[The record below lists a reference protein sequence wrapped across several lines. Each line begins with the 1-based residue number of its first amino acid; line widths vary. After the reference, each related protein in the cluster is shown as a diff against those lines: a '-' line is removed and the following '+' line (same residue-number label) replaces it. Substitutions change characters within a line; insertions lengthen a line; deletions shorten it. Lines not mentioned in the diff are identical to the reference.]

1 MSNWYTDPQLKAL
14 RIRRLYDRGVDAFPD
29 FPQAK
34 DEDLQYA
41 EFEFQVYSKASR
53 TLARRNVNGELEAAN
68 TGVCDDLQQLA
79 DGQALG
85 SEWNQ
90 QWEYCLRRWEGFQ
103 DPANGSPTP
112 DEDPYLCPVEIV
124 RTANLNPGE
133 GAPTEHTESGVLDR
147 RNVWSVGEADEARYF
162 FARDCSGMFV
172 IHEDDPALDSPG
184 YEPPEDHIASVAWL
198 SAKPRS
204 FAQVQIYR
212 QKGLPSRWGVVV
224 QPWRYCEL
232 LPCMVSDRDLI
243 ESSVQWRNIFRT
255 VRAVSEVESSGYF
268 DRLQGYDKGNM
279 SLPLFQ
285 YTAPSAGSAVELG
298 GLLAWLQEYDRDL
311 WHRFAQMG
319 LTHRKG
325 NWADADVWGTQF
337 ECHSGALLDTTGVMR
352 SHIGLNPSAPSA
364 EQEKYLRRP
373 HFQYRV
379 AMLCRTELTLR
390 DAMWR
395 LAVHRLRNL
404 AWTEVDSLT
413 EGGGSLPPA
422 LVARKYLGK
431 ILTSELS
438 LALALRIHVKTPA
451 NIKLRVRDVIANAW
465 NASVLANGGR
475 PEVEVQAA
483 FELNFCQTILE
494 TTPEVTPASADST
507 LAWLKGSS
515 IRKVAIWPVR
525 KFHPFAMRLTADQLD
540 PTATSTDKISRLSWL
555 AYTSPFFTNGAF
567 VDPVDAVEWGSG
579 PSDRRHPLSSTRD
592 RALSRRK
599 AFADLGVGFRFPAGF
614 ALPEAT
620 YELEHGSREAL
631 AALASPYLLKN
642 GRVELNPRPLTLRP
656 HIGRMQRWSRK
667 QIARMQRDGFASALR
682 CSKGHDVPPPPAE
695 ALWQLDIAVLTE
707 GQEVHVFDWR
717 EGERASEPLAKID
730 KAASAIRSLENSA
743 NCSIADPQNFGIGAS
758 QLELQTFDVFR
769 LTMQSLGLL
778 HVDSF
783 VVHMKSGVALT
794 VASLHQPFGSGLKEM
809 SSNWGF
815 YVEYLAWRYGRYDE
829 TLQGWHDGPFG
840 RHLLPLGID
849 AWLRRTHADGAGFL
863 SEPWPTVAVALGATQ
878 STPIEPGLR
887 VAPARWDPRPNRAK
901 YLPADLAATL
911 LTWPNLY
918 RLRKMIRE
926 EPDARRALFDV
937 WRMGLRSAL
946 RTTSKTLQKAFG
958 QNVALWNLL
967 QTPASLSALALW
979 RQEDPESLRKY
990 LGGQHT
996 KLATALAQWILTNGD
1011 FKAWPTTAVE
1021 HEFFWDVVLPSLPAS
1036 LKIRARLATLKPNE
1050 PPTQRTYIPAL
1061 DQLVDLNGLD
1071 DVPAPAGNTAE
1082 YTPVLLGP
1090 GNDVQLGLLIAEAA
1104 AATVPEA
1111 VALDAANVLLAPPA
1125 AAATRTEYWV
1135 SGIVPV
1141 LTQGGGVPLMLAQ
1154 PVKVS
1159 LGEKPG
1165 TQKDVDIRWSKDDQA
1180 QTTTFD
1186 VVSLDGEFLLE
1197 ADVSSWLGDLS
1208 NAARLILR
1216 AEALENAG
1224 TWDIALEL
1232 VLSFRQWL
1240 LAPLRIRTSIG
1251 QIRNLARVGT
1261 TLVWRVPMAAID
1273 ASAFPISL
1281 NATGDFVL
1289 TVGLDNALKPL
1300 VRFAIEISG
1309 LTINLG
1315 SPVAVLALNAVNPGT
1330 LSIEADL
1337 MTGEVSAVLP
1347 DSIAARLS
1355 LMLAARELQSM
1366 RLVPTRGGSRGA
1378 PTSTPFLGIDLGEYD
1393 VTSLSAPLRRI
1404 DLSTPLLPAI
1414 PAAILARPGRSV
1426 SYENRT
1432 SSLLD
1437 IAQEWMSGLS
1447 QDVGL
1452 TPVGDLKVE
1461 ISQDGTL
1468 LEVTGRIELAI
1479 GTAGKG
1485 SADLCIDCAIDNGM
1499 LDLANTGFA
1508 LRSAVLGFPIAI
1520 DDSQRSFTLGPAAR
1534 LLLPATLTASLDL
1547 LGNADRDMLT
1557 LAPGAGIDQPAM
1569 QFSIPAE
1576 GGFLF
1581 DIRSLS
1587 VGRGGLSL
1595 EADVHAGS
1603 LQLGELPTLAPD
1615 LTVERAA
1622 DGIGKLVITRGR
1634 LTNASLKARARLR
1647 LFDDADG
1654 LLTVRIFNEGDGI
1667 GVLAELDA
1675 GVGRTFHLRALYLQ
1689 VVVDSIRLR
1698 LGWSSGRWT
1707 ASGGITGSARFVPEG
1722 PLVNRLAEYAE
1733 LLDGTNVHFE
1743 NLDLSNLGK
1752 VKVRVDVTPRTFDVA
1767 KIFSVTWRGFELGE
1781 IARIGDLSNLRL
1793 LGDIAFKAKLPNL
1806 RTELTLGD
1814 IQIRQVSRF
1823 SLVPEIRVSSIG
1835 IKVALDGG
1843 FSFRGRIV
1851 EYDSDREY
1859 GFGGEV
1865 SLESSLIAGI
1875 DVLVKLTRVYDT
1887 GKQNPEPSIVVYGET
1902 QREDHLGYGVF
1913 LRRLGIA
1920 VAVRQGLRGFS
1931 DGKDLTIA
1939 GRVDNA
1945 LKNPIGLPYP
1955 GSLEGWVARH
1965 SSDPGPENLLVGYG
1979 LVSFGLLPM
1988 DKDHPFVGSLVVAID
2003 DSLDIVA
2010 GINGW
2015 FFASPNN
2022 AKEDEF
2028 LRRPALRGAL
2038 GLSPREQILYGRFM
2052 TLKNSKFGASIG
2064 DNKVAELL
2072 ASALA
2077 AAVLPAAVYADS
2089 RGAILEVAHPRQ
2101 ARFDMQLGPA
2111 RGMAEAGFRVGYYRG
2126 TAVVGL
2132 NLAVSAWIGGSFSG
2146 DLGFANVELKASASF
2161 QLQASFAGAI
2171 TTSGKMYVLTELA
2184 LTAALEISAHIWKI
2198 IRVSGWGFS
2207 FSVTLF
2213 DISASVGLTATALLD
2228 TAIVPDGIGFNG
2240 TVQVSIHIA
2249 GFGISARVRIGAS
2262 EGRIDEARRMI
2273 AQLVPPIDELV
2284 KQRVTAQRASA
2295 ALAAPPA
2302 ATAMLVAVAPAMLD
2316 VADSKASGAHATDIL
2331 VAPFGNAR
2339 RSVAAPQRWRY
2350 FTVRVGDQLRVVLF
2364 PDGEESGGGYPR
2376 QSFDEA
2382 SRTYT
2387 PRKHLLWLSKDAK
2400 SRFIGVVG
2408 RKKLPDWSQPTWG
2421 GDLELTE
2428 QADAVQLEQKWIVD
2442 HQGTAGRD
2450 LLVGDMLAGLVSNPD
2465 AKALEEIVDP
2475 RTIHPV
2481 SGDFDDPAVLV
2492 LKGRR
2497 STRFRRR
2504 HSQDGE
2510 LTYDDHL
2517 AHAAAQGTSTAA
2529 PLTSDDSTSSP
2540 GEVLAQLLN
2549 LARDPSVGADEDL
2562 PPLNIGGDTANPHF
2576 FASRL
2581 GLVLAFNDPPESGK
2595 VGKLEEKLRSGI
2607 EALLALQDHPDD
2619 AMKMFGGVLAAPA
2632 EHCLPAIDPKESV
2645 QIVPG
2650 FDFQGA
2656 GEVGLTWSV
2665 VRTRRNG
2672 ESIVDGPTNHAGIG
2686 SFRVE
2691 RRHAMARGIE
2701 EVPPARLRPAWI
2713 RYSKDAQQY
2722 AIRPQFQH
2730 VDSRLPLQGA
2740 GELEYTIEALAAD
2753 DQTVIART
2761 TMRVGYRPFVRTLTV
2776 ANAQVLLR
2784 VPAADPKNPSSLHVE
2799 FLVAVSADGT
2809 ADIAQVFG
2817 DVPARL
2823 QLYRRRA
2830 VPPQL
2835 GLYGDGT
2842 DVELSMSWEDAFSPG
2857 AAVALQLPRPDQS
2870 RQASMEDFTDE
2881 DRVQGLR
2888 WASIKE
2894 PGDSSTRLFATTIE
2908 MDAKTADVAWNR
2920 LLGQGELAAEF
2931 FVRIEGTASS
2941 ADLPT
2946 PLLRARIAL
2955 ACKSRLAGTRS
2966 FTEGTE
2972 VAALERIPVE
2982 AGVERDP
2989 EWADPQ
2995 TMQFRGEFWTED
3007 DAPIVR
3013 LRGAV
3018 PLPQPTRHPFGAVV
3032 GMRLWC
3038 VETMGDVVMTR
3049 AEPWSDVLI
3058 HSLPMFRSL
3067 PRSVTV
3073 RTPGKRAPAAPDW
3086 RIEGPWLAVPANA
3099 VAGQSPEF
3107 AAVALAAGNK
3117 TLLHRP
3123 LADWIASVGAKDSS
3137 RRACVHLDEPMA
3149 TAPPVEG
3156 ANRLLEVLARNERT
3170 ADWFGWRLLESIG
3183 GSATVWIES
3192 DDDRLDPEDWKDSGA
3207 REDVAVVTF
3216 SRLAPSQRPGDKK
3229 HLQWGVRVLSMP
3241 MLREL
3246 SDLSNNVRT
3255 VPQAADQGH
3264 LGAALA
3270 MLQRDSVDDKAAAR
3284 YVQELLERARQFVD
3298 FNPSN
3303 GKEHGNLELW
3313 QSAEGTTGKTD
3324 ETQKSAHKDAVAVDD
3339 PPPARPQVLP
3349 LIDGH
3354 VNFFHPLKP
3363 DYAKSLR
3370 VGVEIVRRYDLLAP
3384 SRPRE
3389 IDEARAQVVDIP
3401 RTLDLVKEEWAVQVD
3416 GTSGAFTGV
3425 VAVHPAQR
3433 TSLYRFDLWRH
3444 VQFIGQRVDLQR
3456 RTTERYRQGW
3466 QSIFDRALDTLDE
3479 QAVAFNTQTHEASW
3493 LVDPP
3498 RTAQGLQDWP
3508 LDTARKR
3515 RIDRGF
3521 DRYEYRHLPPGYGY
3535 SITVRSQAGIRL
3547 SEPGKK
3553 AAAGA
3558 ASAGDAGPQNDGL
3571 EPMFTRGHD
3580 LKYASPALRA
3590 WMRDDG
3596 ILVWTLPL
3604 LRGIDALDE
3613 RVRAHWTARDETW
3626 IGLDDGAGEVP
3637 VLQLPDPFA
3646 VYVLAAV
3653 ARGLGDRQKITK
3665 KIELLHVRITP
3676 ETASTRPRLLVPPY
3690 TEVDVS
3696 ITQLSENDDA
3706 GRLGLGGEIAL
3717 SVAELA
3723 WLRAG
3728 LADTSSVWSL
3738 ILEVERDGQ
3747 RYPATQQGDRS

>member
-1 MSNWYTDPQLKAL
+1 MSNWYSAAVL
-14 RIRRLYDRGVDAFPD
+14 RKERIKRLHDCGFDAFPS
-29 FPQAK
+29 FPDATD
-34 DEDLQYA
+34 DELHYA
-41 EFEFQVYSKASR
+41 EFEFQVYSKASL
-53 TLARRNVNGELEAAN
+53 TLARRDAHNELAAADSD
-68 TGVCDDLQQLA
+68 VCHDLQQLA
-79 DGQALG
+79 GEHVPG
-85 SEWNQ
+85 SEWNT
-90 QWEYCLRRWEGFQ
+90 QWENCLKRWEGYT
-103 DPANGSPTP
+103 DSEGGLPAP
-112 DEDPYLCPVEIV
+112 DEKPYLCPVEIV
-124 RTANLNPGE
+124 RTSDWKPGG
-133 GAPTEHTESGVLDR
+133 GAPTEHTECGELDR
-147 RNVWSVGEADEARYF
+147 RNVWSIGEADEGRYF
-162 FARDCSGMFV
+162 FARDCSGMFL
-172 IHEDDPALDSPG
+172 IDGDDPALSSPG
-184 YEPPEDHIASVAWL
+184 YEPPEDDIASESWL
-198 SAKPRS
+198 SEKPRS
-204 FAQVQIYR
+204 FAQVQIYK
-212 QKGLPSRWGVVV
+212 QKNRPSRWGVVV

-232 LPCMVSDRDLI
+232 LPCMLDDKDLI
-243 ESSVQWRNIFRT
+243 ESSAQWRSIFRT
-255 VRAVSEVESSGYF
+255 VRAVSDVESIGYV

-285 YTAPSAGSAVELG
+285 YTAPGAGSAVELG
-298 GLLAWLQEYDRDL
+298 GFLAWLQKYDTGL
-311 WHRFAQMG
+311 WERFAQIG
-319 LTHRKG
+319 LTHRG
-325 NWADADVWGTQF
+325 GDWTDAGAWGARY
-337 ECHSGALLDTTGVMR
+337 ECHSGALLDSDRTGPMR
-352 SHIGLNPSAPSA
+352 SFVGLNPSKPTAK
-364 EQEKYLRRP
+364 EELYLRRP
-373 HFQYRV
+373 HFHYRV
-379 AMLCRTELTLR
+379 AMLCRTEPTLR

-404 AWTEVDSLT
+404 AWMEMDSLT
-413 EGGGSLPPA
+413 EGGASLPPA
-422 LVARKYLGK
+422 LAERKYLGR

-438 LALALRIHVKTPA
+438 LALALRIHVKSPA
-451 NIKLRVRDVIANAW
+451 NIKVRVRDLIASAW
-465 NASVLANGGR
+465 SAAVKAQKGK
-475 PEVEVQAA
+475 PEVEIQAA
-483 FELNFCQTILE
+483 FEIGFCKAID
-494 TTPEVTPASADST
+494 AAST
-507 LAWLKGSS
+507 LAWLSASS
-515 IRKVAIWPVR
+515 IQKVATWPR
-525 KFHPFAMRLTADQLD
+525 KMHRFAMRLTADQLD
-540 PTATSTDKISRLSWL
+540 PAAGATDKIPPMSRLP
-555 AYTSPFFTNGAF
+555 YTSPFFADGAF
-567 VDPVDAVEWGSG
+567 VDPVDAVEWTSTGG
-579 PSDRRHPLSSTRD
+579 HRRHPASSTRD
-592 RALSRRK
+592 RSLSQHK
-599 AFADLGVGFRFPAGF
+599 AFAELGAGFRFPASI
-614 ALPEAT
+614 AAPANHD
-620 YELEHGSREAL
+620 LEHASREAL
-631 AALASPYLLKN
+631 AALASAHLLRD
-642 GRVELNPRPLTLRP
+642 GQTVPNPMPLTLRP
-656 HIGRMQRWSRK
+656 HIDRMQRWSRK
-667 QIARMQRDGFASALR
+667 QIARMQREGLANALR
-682 CSKGHDVPPPPAE
+682 CGNKPDAPPVSAK
-695 ALWQLDIAVLTE
+695 ALWRLGVDGPE
-707 GQEVHVFDWR
+707 GEEVHVFDWR
-717 EGERASEPLAKID
+717 DGERPSEPLARID
-730 KAASAIRSLENSA
+730 KASKAIRSLGSTDI
-743 NCSIADPQNFGIGAS
+743 CRVDVPLNFGIGVS
-758 QLELQTFDVFR
+758 QIEQRTFGIFR
-769 LTMQSLGLL
+769 STMESLGFQ

-783 VVHMKSGVALT
+783 VVDMKGEVRLTLGSLQQAFSGNVT
-794 VASLHQPFGSGLKEM
+794 EM
-809 SSNWGF
+809 RSNWGF
-815 YVEYLAWRYGRYDE
+815 YVEYLAWRYGRYDQE
-829 TLQGWHDGPFG
+829 NEGWQGGPFG

-849 AWLRRTHADGAGFL
+849 AWLRRSYADGAGFL
-863 SEPWPTVAVALGATQ
+863 SEPWPPTAVASGATEETLQ
-878 STPIEPGLR
+878 EPGLR
-887 VAPARWDPRPNRAK
+887 VAPARWDPRPGRGNF
-901 YLPADLAATL
+901 LPADLSGSML
-911 LTWPNLY
+911 SWPSLY
-918 RLRKMIRE
+918 RLRRMIRD

-946 RTTSKTLQKAFG
+946 KTTSKTLQNAFG
-958 QNVALWNLL
+958 QNVALWDLL
-967 QTPASLSALALW
+967 QSQACLSALAVW
-979 RQEDPESLRKY
+979 RQEDPDSLRTH
-990 LGGQHT
+990 LGDQNT
-996 KLATALAQWILTNGD
+996 KLAKALKTWIATNGD
-1011 FKAWPTTAVE
+1011 FAAWPTTAVE
-1021 HEFFWDVVLPSLPAS
+1021 YEFFWELVVPSLPPT
-1036 LKIRARLATLKPNE
+1036 LKIRARLAALKPDE
-1050 PPTQRTYIPAL
+1050 APAQRVYVPAL
-1061 DQLVDLNGLD
+1061 DQLIDVSGLD
-1071 DVPAPAGNTAE
+1071 DLPVPATNSSE
-1082 YTPVLLGP
+1082 YKPVILGP
-1090 GNDVQLGLLIAEAA
+1090 GNDVKLGLLIAD
-1104 AATVPEA
+1104 VPAPALRET
-1111 VALDAANVLLAPPA
+1111 VALEVAHAVPVPTATTATTAA
-1125 AAATRTEYWV
+1125 RTEYWV
-1135 SGIVPV
+1135 SGIVPI
-1141 LTQGGGVPLMLAQ
+1141 LTQQGGVPLKLAQ
-1154 PVKVS
+1154 PVKVT
-1159 LGEKPG
+1159 LGNKPG
-1165 TQKDVDIRWSKDDQA
+1165 TQESIAVRWSRDDPE
-1180 QTTTFD
+1180 QTTSFD
-1186 VVSLDGEFLLE
+1186 IVDLGGTFLLE

-1208 NAARLILR
+1208 HVARLVLR
-1216 AEALENAG
+1216 AEAIEDSGN
-1224 TWDIALEL
+1224 WDVLLEL

-1240 LAPLRIRTSIG
+1240 LTPLRIRTSIG
-1251 QIRNLARVGT
+1251 QIRNLARVGS
-1261 TLVWRVPMAAID
+1261 TLVWRVPMADID
-1273 ASAFPISL
+1273 ASALPISL

-1289 TVGLDNALKPL
+1289 TVGLDNALQPL
-1300 VRFAIEISG
+1300 VRFAIEVSG

-1337 MTGEVSAVLP
+1337 MTGVVSAALP

-1355 LMLAARELQSM
+1355 LMLAARELQFM

-1378 PTSTPFLGIDLGEYD
+1378 PTSTPFLEIDLGEYD

-1461 ISQDGTL
+1461 ISQDETL

-1485 SADLCIDCAIDNGM
+1485 SADLCIDCALDNGM

-1654 LLTVRIFNEGDGI
+1654 LLTVRIFNEGYGI

-1733 LLDGTNVHFE
+1733 LLDGSSVHFE

-1752 VKVRVDVTPRTFDVA
+1752 AKVRVDVTPRTFEVA
-1767 KIFSVTWRGFELGE
+1767 EIFSVTWRGFELGE
-1781 IARIGDLSNLRL
+1781 IAKIGDLSNLRL

-1814 IQIRQVSRF
+1814 ISIRQVSRF
-1823 SLVPEIRVSSIG
+1823 SLIPEIRVSSIG

-1843 FSFRGRIV
+1843 FSFRGRIA

-1865 SLESSLIAGI
+1865 SLESSLIPGI
-1875 DVLVKLTRVYDT
+1875 DVLVKLTRVYDAN
-1887 GKQNPEPSIVVYGET
+1887 KQNPEPSIVVYGET
-1902 QREDHLGYGVF
+1902 QRDDHLGYGFF
-1913 LRRLGIA
+1913 LRRVGLG
-1920 VAVRQGLRGFS
+1920 VAVRQSLRAFS

-1939 GRVDNA
+1939 GRIDRA
-1945 LKNPIGLPYP
+1945 LQKPIGLPYP
-1955 GSLEGWVARH
+1955 GSLEAWVPRH
-1965 SSDPGPENLLVGYG
+1965 SSEPGPENLLAGYG

-2052 TLKNSKFGASIG
+2052 TLKNPKFGASVE

-2072 ASALA
+2072 SAALA
-2077 AAVLPAAVYADS
+2077 ALVLPAAIYADP
-2089 RGAILEVAHPRQ
+2089 RGAILEIAYPRQ

-2111 RGMAEAGFRVGYYRG
+2111 RGMAEAGFRIGYYRG

-2184 LTAALEISAHIWKI
+2184 LSAALEISAHVWKI
-2198 IRVSGWGFS
+2198 IRVSKWGFS

-2295 ALAAPPA
+2295 ALTAPPA
-2302 ATAMLVAVAPAMLD
+2302 ATAMLAAVAPVMLD

-2339 RSVAAPQRWRY
+2339 RSAAAPQRWRY

-2376 QSFDEA
+2376 QSFDKA

-2387 PRKHLLWLSKDAK
+2387 PRKHLLWLSKDAQ
-2400 SRFIGVVG
+2400 SRFIGAVG

-2517 AHAAAQGTSTAA
+2517 AHAAAQGQSTAA
-2529 PLTSDDSTSSP
+2529 PLPGDDSTSSP

-2549 LARDPSVGADEDL
+2549 MARDPAVTVEEDL
-2562 PPLNIGGDTANPHF
+2562 GWLNTAGDAANPHF

-2607 EALLALQDHPDD
+2607 EALLALQEHPDD
-2619 AMKMFGGVLAAPA
+2619 AMQMFGSVLPAPA

-2665 VRTRRNG
+2665 VRTPRDG
-2672 ESIVDGPTNHAGIG
+2672 KTIVDGPTNHAGIG

-2761 TMRVGYRPFVRTLTV
+2761 TMRVGYRPFVRTFTV

-2799 FLVAVSADGT
+2799 LLVAVSADGT

-2817 DVPARL
+2817 DVPTRL

-2857 AAVALQLPRPDQS
+2857 GAVALQLPRPDQS

-3117 TLLHRP
+3117 AVLHRP
-3123 LADWIASVGAKDSS
+3123 LADWIESLAPQDSG
-3137 RRACVHLDEPMA
+3137 RRICVHLDEPMV
-3149 TAPPVEG
+3149 TAPSVEG
-3156 ANRLLEVLARNERT
+3156 TNRLLEVIARNERT
-3170 ADWFGWRLLESIG
+3170 ADWFGWRLLESVG

-3192 DDDRLDPEDWKDSGA
+3192 DDDRLDPADWKDSGV
-3207 REDVAVVTF
+3207 REHVAVVSF
-3216 SRLAPSQRPGDKK
+3216 SRLAPSQRPGGKERK
-3229 HLQWGVRVLSMP
+3229 QLQWGVRVLSMP

-3246 SDLSNNVRT
+3246 SDLKRSIRT
-3255 VPQAADQGH
+3255 AYQVATQGH

-3270 MLQRDSVDDKAAAR
+3270 IAQRNSVDDNAATR
-3284 YVQELLERARQFVD
+3284 FVQELLDRALQFVD
-3298 FNPSN
+3298 FGPGN
-3303 GKEHGNLELW
+3303 GKEHRNLELW
-3313 QSAEGTTGKTD
+3313 QSTEGSTGKTD
-3324 ETQKSAHKDAVAVDD
+3324 ETQKSAHADAVVVDD
-3339 PPPARPQVLP
+3339 PPLARPLVLP

-3354 VNFFHPLKP
+3354 VNFFHSLKP

-3389 IDEARAQVVDIP
+3389 IVEAKAQVVDIP
-3401 RTLDLVKEEWAVQVD
+3401 RTLDLVKDEWAVQVD

-3444 VQFIGQRVDLQR
+3444 VQFVGQRVDLQR
-3456 RTTERYRQGW
+3456 HTTERYRKGW

-3479 QAVAFNTQTHEASW
+3479 QAMAFDTQAHEASW

-3498 RTAQGLQDWP
+3498 RPAQGLRDWP

-3553 AAAGA
+3553 AAPGA
-3558 ASAGDAGPQNDGL
+3558 ASVGGAGPQDEGL

-3580 LKYASPALRA
+3580 LKYASPALMTS
-3590 WMRDDG
+3590 MRDDG
-3596 ILVWTLPL
+3596 TLAWKTPL

-3626 IGLDDGAGEVP
+3626 IGSDDGTGEVP

-3646 VYVLAAV
+3646 VYVLAAIS
-3653 ARGLGDRQKITK
+3653 LDPGDSQKITK

-3676 ETASTRPRLLVPPY
+3676 ETASTRPRLLVAPY
-3690 TEVDVS
+3690 NEVDVS

-3706 GRLGLGGEIAL
+3706 GRLGLGGKIVL
-3717 SVAELA
+3717 SAAELT

-3728 LADTSSVWSL
+3728 LADESSGWSL

-3747 RYPATQQGDRS
+3747 RYPANQQGDRS